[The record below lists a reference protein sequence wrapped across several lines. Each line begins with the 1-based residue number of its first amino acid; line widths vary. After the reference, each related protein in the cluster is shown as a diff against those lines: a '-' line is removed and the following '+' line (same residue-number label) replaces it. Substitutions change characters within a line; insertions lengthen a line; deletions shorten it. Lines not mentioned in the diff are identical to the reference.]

1 MEAHAPEI
9 DDLDF
14 TYALLEEFRP
24 RAAVALERE
33 FHVLGRHRIAV
44 VELEALA
51 DDEVVGE
58 PVLRLRERLREAR
71 RVRSRRHRLH
81 QGVVER
87 VQHHERRDDP
97 LGLGR
102 IEPARGERD
111 VNAPRYRAL
120 WRRRRWRDTGDEKKE
135 REKVRHDSA
144 SLLKASL

>member
-44 VELEALA
+44 VELDALA

-71 RVRSRRHRLH
+71 RGRSRRDRLH
-81 QGVVER
+81 HGVVEP
-87 VQHHERRDDP
+87 VQAHERRYYP
-97 LGLGR
+97 LGLERTDPG
-102 IEPARGERD
+102 RGE
-111 VNAPRYRAL
+111 NACSPLARCSIGGRP
-120 WRRRRWRDTGDEKKE
+120 RWR
-135 REKVRHDSA
+135 A
-144 SLLKASL
+144 